1 VPNTLRI
8 VCRFAPIRQKL
19 LVYLTG
25 RNHLIRVNIPQFQ
38 KGKNRPSGLFGGRH
52 AGHQQTL
59 SIQTLRADGRRIN
72 DFILLKKSSGIGP
85 EPGRPHGDCPR
96 VTPLDEAIAAIRDF
110 CQHQKESIRFDG
122 RAADSTPRYRARC
135 FMPAQHN
142 EIAKG
147 KIASL

>member
-25 RNHLIRVNIPQFQ
+25 RYHLIRVNIPQFQ
-38 KGKNRPSGLFGGRH
+38 KGKNRPSGLFGVRH

-96 VTPLDEAIAAIRDF
+96 VAPLDEAIAAIRDF
-110 CQHQKESIRFDG
+110 VSIRK
-122 RAADSTPRYRARC
+122 RASGSMDERQTVPLDTEQDALCLSSTMRSR
-135 FMPAQHN
+135 
-142 EIAKG
+142 KG
-147 KIASL
+147 K